1 MNRLLKSFGHAWRG
15 IKYCLANEQ
24 NFKLHLAAGSA
35 AIVLAFFLKCTVV
48 EWMIILLC
56 IALVIC
62 LEMLNS
68 AMEKFCDMK
77 LKDFHPEIRF
87 IKDIAAGAVLIA
99 AAIAVVCG
107 GIIFLPK
114 LLQLF
119 SRD

>member
-1 MNRLLKSFGHAWRG
+1 MSRLLKSFGHAWRG

-24 NFKLHLAAGSA
+24 NFKLHVIAGFA

-62 LEMLNS
+62 LEMVNS
-68 AMEKFCDMK
+68 AIEKFCNITQ
-77 LKDFHPEIRF
+77 KDFHPLIKM
-87 IKDIAAGAVLIA
+87 IKDTAAGAVLFASVVA
-99 AAIAVVCG
+99 AVCG
-107 GIIFLPK
+107 TIIFLPK

-119 SRD
+119 Y